1 MSRALRLGSSSFLA
15 PYGRGASPSSRLSRM
30 SRIFLSPPHIGDAET
45 KLVADALASGWIAP
59 LGPQVNAFQEEFADA
74 VGAKHAVALSSG
86 TAALHLALIAAGVGA
101 GDEVMVSTLTF
112 SASVNPIVYQGAT
125 PVLVDS
131 EGGSW
136 NIDPSLVAQEFDD
149 RARSNRLP
157 KALVVVHL
165 YGQAA
170 DLDPIRD
177 LCEHHGVILIEDAA
191 EALGST
197 YRGRAPGSDG
207 FAGIFSFNGNKIITT
222 SGGGMLVTPH
232 EKVAALALKLASQA
246 RESAAHYEHTM
257 IGYNYR
263 MSNILA
269 ALGRGQLSVLP
280 QRVAARRLNFSRYEI
295 ALSDCPGVT
304 LQKEAV
310 WGTHSR
316 WLTVMQLD
324 TERCGIDREAVRL
337 ALEAADIES
346 RPVWKPMHLQPI
358 FASAPR
364 VGGVVAEELFK
375 NGLCLPSGSN
385 LTAEQHA
392 RVCEVLLSSFKAN
405 V

>member
-1 MSRALRLGSSSFLA
+1 MSE
-15 PYGRGASPSSRLSRM
+15 
-30 SRIFLSPPHIGDAET
+30 RIFLSPPHIGDAEA

-101 GDEVMVSTLTF
+101 GDDVMVSTLTF

-136 NIDPSLVAQEFDD
+136 NIDPSLVAQEFED

-170 DLDPIRD
+170 DLDPIRN

-280 QRVAARRLNFSRYEI
+280 RRVEARRLNFSRYEI

-304 LQKEAV
+304 LQKEAT

-324 TERCGIDREAVRL
+324 AERCGIDREAVRL

-392 RVCEVLLSSFKAN
+392 RVCEVLLSLFKAN